1 MKPPVRV
8 GEKDFLTVLK
18 SVCYAFTET
27 NETVEDI
34 VNYDLAIKWNAF
46 LATRERGR
54 RVREDIEAQM
64 SKIVPGDSLV
74 LDFSGVDGI
83 TVSFGDECVAK
94 LILARSSGDFT
105 DRGLA
110 IRGANE
116 DVRETLEAVLSRRKA
131 SAVRLSESGDV
142 VVLGERGW
150 LPATLAEAIRL
161 RLFVASD
168 LADALG
174 ITAQA
179 ANNRLK
185 VLVASGAVARERIVP
200 EGGGKE
206 FSYKVVIPA
215 YA

>member
-1 MKPPVRV
+1 M
-8 GEKDFLTVLK
+8 D
-18 SVCYAFTET
+18 
-27 NETVEDI
+27 
-34 VNYDLAIKWNAF
+34 YDVAAKWNAF

-54 RVREDIEAQM
+54 RVREDIETALA
-64 SKIVPGDSLV
+64 KLAPGDNLV
-74 LDFSGVDGI
+74 LNFSGVEGI

-94 LILARSSGDFT
+94 LILARSSGDFE
-105 DRGLA
+105 DRGLVVT
-110 IRGANE
+110 GANE
-116 DVRETLEAVLSRRKA
+116 DVRETLEAVLSRRKY
-131 SAVRLSESGDV
+131 SAIALSDSGEPI
-142 VVLGERGW
+142 VLGERGW
-150 LPATLAEAIRL
+150 LPSTLTEAIQL
-161 RLFVASD
+161 RSFSASD

-185 VLVASGAVARERIVP
+185 VLVTSGAVARERIVP